1 MDKLDHITAMAR
13 LSTAMV
19 DAARANDW
27 PSLADL
33 EHQLAAHR
41 DTLAALTPNGPLA
54 PALSPADAQS
64 AAELMRQILADGEE
78 VLRHVQPFQ
87 ASVRRLLSAGKV
99 GRSLRQ
105 AYAVGP

>member
-1 MDKLDHITAMAR
+1 MNSLDHISSMAR

-27 PSLADL
+27 SLLTDL
-33 EHQLAAHR
+33 ERQLAGHR
-41 DTLAALTPNGPLA
+41 DTLADLA
-54 PALSPADAQS
+54 PEGRLASLLSPADARH
-64 AAELMRQILADGEE
+64 AAKLMRQVLADGEE
-78 VLRHVQPFQ
+78 VLRHVEPFQ